1 MTNKDQDKSIYICI
15 GNTGTGKSTFV
26 KSLGGDVPSSELV
39 RSGDSLTTK
48 AKFYRL
54 HRHPTVLLVD
64 TPGFRDSQ
72 ASYGEL
78 GFSDSEHMKDII
90 NAFVRA
96 KATHFNGIYWFVN
109 ESRKNDE
116 LRAQARFIDN
126 LVNPEI
132 DTPVADRSLGW
143 KHVMVLIHGNA
154 AVGAAV
160 ESVVKAEIGDTALA
174 KSLQHKRVGL
184 LLDGEDPG
192 RCDLKIEGR
201 TLQDSR
207 HYEIFELQESLRS
220 MIFNDWFRDR
230 DSIQVCISTI

>member
-1 MTNKDQDKSIYICI
+1 M
-15 GNTGTGKSTFV
+15 
-26 KSLGGDVPSSELV
+26 SELV
-39 RSGDSLTTK
+39 RSGDSLSTK
-48 AKFYRL
+48 ARSYKL

-64 TPGFRDSQ
+64 TPGFRDAQ

-78 GFSDSEHMKDII
+78 AFSDSEHMKEIL
-90 NAFVRA
+90 NAFVRVE
-96 KATHFNGIYWFVN
+96 ATHLNAIYWFVN

-116 LRAQARFIDN
+116 LHAQARFIDSP
-126 LVNPEI
+126 VNPEI

-160 ESVVKAEIGDTALA
+160 DSVVNTEIGDIALVR
-174 KSLQHKRVGL
+174 SLQHKRVGL

-201 TLQDSR
+201 TLQDYE
-207 HYEIFELQESLRS
+207 HYEIFELQESSRS
-220 MIFNDWFRDR
+220 MVHNGWFLIRDP
-230 DSIQVCISTI
+230 IQVCISTI

>member
-1 MTNKDQDKSIYICI
+1 MSDIRQDKIIYICI

-26 KSLGGDVPSSELV
+26 KSLGGDVLSSELV
-39 RSGDSLTTK
+39 RSGDSLTTD
-48 AKFYRL
+48 AKFYKL
-54 HRHPTVLLVD
+54 HQHPIVLLVD
-64 TPGFRDSQ
+64 TPGFRDSRS
-72 ASYGEL
+72 SYGEL
-78 GFSDSEHMKDII
+78 AFSNSEHMKEIL

-96 KATHFNGIYWFVN
+96 ETTHFNGVYWFVN

-160 ESVVKAEIGDTALA
+160 ESVVETEIDNPTVAR
-174 KSLQHKRVGL
+174 SLQLKRVGL
-184 LLDGEDPG
+184 RLDGEDPG

-201 TLQDSR
+201 TLRDSE
-207 HYEIFELQESLRS
+207 HYEIFELQGSPRS
-220 MIFNDWFRDR
+220 MVLKDWFRDR
-230 DSIQVCISTI
+230 DPIQVFTSNI